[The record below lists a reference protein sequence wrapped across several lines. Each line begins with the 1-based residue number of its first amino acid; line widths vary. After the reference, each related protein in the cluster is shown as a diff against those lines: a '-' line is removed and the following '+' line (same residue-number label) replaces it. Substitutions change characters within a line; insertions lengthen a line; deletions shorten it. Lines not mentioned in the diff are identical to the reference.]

1 MLLSLIQFHYRVS
14 LNSPRTAYTKFFDI
28 LVDKVEFLT
37 ADAAPD
43 EQLALVAVLNIL
55 FLLTQV
61 VQKLVTY
68 KSRGYWG
75 SPVSMA

>member
-55 FLLTQV
+55 
-61 VQKLVTY
+61 
-68 KSRGYWG
+68 
-75 SPVSMA
+75 